1 MIYWIVIYSQ
11 GGGPSGDMGGQWNQG
26 GGGGGGGGGEQTT
39 TQVTIP
45 KDLAGSIIGKGGERI
60 RQIRQRSGAS
70 IKIDDPL
77 PGSNDRIITISGNQ
91 SQINFAQFLLQESV
105 RQYSGKNF

>member
-1 MIYWIVIYSQ
+1 M
-11 GGGPSGDMGGQWNQG
+11 GGGDMGGQWNQEG
-26 GGGGGGGGGEQTT
+26 PVGGGEYTT

-45 KDLAGSIIGKGGERI
+45 KDLAGSIIGRGGQRI
-60 RQIRQRSGAS
+60 KEIRERSGAT

-91 SQINFAQFLLQESV
+91 SQINFGQFLLQQSV

>member
-1 MIYWIVIYSQ
+1 MSCYVCLTV
-11 GGGPSGDMGGQWNQG
+11 GQWNQG
-26 GGGGGGGGGEQTT
+26 GAGAAPGGEQTS

-60 RQIRQRSGAS
+60 RQIRQRSGAN

-77 PGSNDRIITISGNQ
+77 PGSNDRIITIGGNQ
-91 SQINFAQFLLQESV
+91 SQINFAQFLLQQSV
-105 RQYSGKNF
+105 RQYSGKNY